1 MRITNGMMQNT
12 SLNSLYGN
20 ANKLNTLYNQMGTL
34 KKISKPS
41 DDPIIAGRSLKLKI
55 NILEVSQHQTNVKE
69 AQAWMNVT
77 ETALSNFQE
86 ILKDIRTRCTQ
97 AANDTLTNEDRGKI
111 QNDINQLYEQLK
123 QEVNATYSGRQI
135 FSGFKTDQPI
145 FIDDP
150 TNPGTSILN
159 PKIID
164 TTTEPPTSFID
175 GQDINYEIGVGNTI
189 SVNTLGMDKLM
200 YQIGTD
206 IQEFIGALLD
216 PSADLNEVFT
226 NGLTNLDSALSEVSS
241 KISDLGSRQL
251 RLDYTESRLTDDKTN
266 FTELLSKTEDVDLEE
281 VYVEFNSQYMIYQS
295 ALQATSKLI
304 RNTLADY
311 LS

>member
-12 SLNSLYGN
+12 SLNALYGN

-55 NILEVSQHQTNVKE
+55 NLLEVSQHQTNVKE
-69 AQAWMNVT
+69 ATSWMDVT
-77 ETALSNFQE
+77 ETALSNMQE

-97 AANDTLTNEDRGKI
+97 AANDTLTTEDRQKI
-111 QNDINQLYEQLK
+111 QDDITQLYEQLK
-123 QEVNATYSGRQI
+123 QEANATYTGRQI
-135 FSGFKTDQPI
+135 FSGFKTDQPL

-150 TNPGTSILN
+150 ANPGNTILN
-159 PKIID
+159 SNIID
-164 TTTEPPTSFID
+164 TTTTPPTSFID
-175 GQDINYEIGVGNTI
+175 GQDINYEIGVGNTLN
-189 SVNTLGMDKLM
+189 VNTLGVDKLM
-200 YQIGTD
+200 FQIGTD
-206 IQEFIGALLD
+206 IQGLVTSLAD
-216 PSADLNEVFT
+216 PNSDLNEVFT
-226 NGLTNLDSALSEVSS
+226 NALSSFDSSLSDVSS

-251 RLDYTESRLTDDKTN
+251 RLEYTDSRLTDDKTN